1 MPVSCGT
8 VKDTLRILR
17 TETTVEL
24 RVFYDATFAE
34 AYFQQGRVAMTV
46 PVPLADVDDL
56 SFSST
61 APHYNA
67 TVDVYAIKQI
77 WTTPDAVRA
86 APRTYAFKD
95 E

>member
-1 MPVSCGT
+1 MQDVRNFQRVAVGGT
-8 VKDTLRILR
+8 VAMIVLSIVL
-17 TETTVEL
+17 TVCFTKF
-24 RVFYDATFAE
+24 V
-34 AYFQQGRVAMTV
+34 
-46 PVPLADVDDL
+46 DVDMSTSEAVVTGIAL

-61 APHYNA
+61 AAHYDA
-67 TVDVYAIKQI
+67 TVDVYAIRQI